1 MFPTAGLKSKGPDT
15 RILNGKGATHEDMY
29 MCQCGKFVRQFA
41 DAGTGPRRGGRP
53 ARGRPRETRGAQ
65 LFFATLRFVEKNA
78 DRKALSHE
86 DIFRLHK
93 IIAGEVMDQGSGR
106 YRIIAIRV
114 GRHVPP
120 LPVDVSGLI
129 DFLHL
134 SDNSHVLPRYASEH
148 ENH

>member
-1 MFPTAGLKSKGPDT
+1 MARGLRA
-15 RILNGKGATHEDMY
+15 RICTCANVGSLCVNSLTLE
-29 MCQCGKFVRQFA
+29 QVRA
-41 DAGTGPRRGGRP
+41 VEEGRP
-53 ARGRPRETRGAQ
+53 VAARAKREV
-65 LFFATLRFVEKNA
+65 LNYFATLRFVEKNA

-134 SDNSHVLPRYASEH
+134 SDNSHVFPRYASER
-148 ENH
+148 ENR